1 MAVFSP
7 RKFSF
12 SIIFLGLMT
21 VLRSQAAL
29 DVHYYDR
36 TCPEAEKIIRY
47 TVLNASMHD
56 AKVPARIL
64 RMFFHDCFIRGCDA
78 SVLLDSTPQNQ
89 AEKDGPPNIS
99 LRAFY
104 VIDDAKTKLESA
116 CPKAVSCADIVAI
129 AARDV
134 VAMSGGPFWN
144 VLKGRKDGRISK
156 ASETINLP
164 APTFNVSTLI
174 QSFTKRRLGVKDL
187 VALSGGHTLGFSHCS
202 SFQARLHNFSSVQD
216 IDPTMNPEFAETLK
230 KKCPKPNKNGNAGQF
245 LDSTAS
251 TFDNNYYKQLLAGK
265 GVFGSDQALYSDYR
279 TKWIVESFANDQSLF
294 FKEFATSMVKLGNVG
309 VMENG
314 EVRLNCRVVN

>member
-1 MAVFSP
+1 M
-7 RKFSF
+7 
-12 SIIFLGLMT
+12 
-21 VLRSQAAL
+21 AAL
-29 DVHYYDR
+29 DANYYDQ
-36 TCPEAEKIIRY
+36 TCPEAEKIILD
-47 TVLNASMHD
+47 TVRNASMHD
-56 AKVPARIL
+56 PKVPARIL

-104 VIDDAKTKLESA
+104 VIDDAKTKLEQA
-116 CPKAVSCADIVAI
+116 CSDTVSCADIITI

-144 VLKGRKDGRISK
+144 VIKGRKDGRVSR
-156 ASETINLP
+156 AAETINLP
-164 APTFNVSTLI
+164 APTFNVSQLI
-174 QSFTKRRLGVKDL
+174 QSFAKRGLGVKDL

-202 SFQARLHNFSSVQD
+202 SFQARLRNFSSLHD
-216 IDPTMNPEFAETLK
+216 IDPSINGEFAESLR
-230 KKCPKPNKNGNAGQF
+230 KKCPKPNKDHNAGQF

-265 GVFGSDQALYSDYR
+265 GVFGSDQGLFSDYR
-279 TKWIVESFANDQSLF
+279 TKWIVESFAKDQSLF
-294 FKEFATSMVKLGNVG
+294 FREFAASMVKLGNVG

-314 EVRLNCRVVN
+314 EVRVKCRVVN

>member
-1 MAVFSP
+1 MFD
-7 RKFSF
+7 
-12 SIIFLGLMT
+12 T
-21 VLRSQAAL
+21 
-29 DVHYYDR
+29 
-36 TCPEAEKIIRY
+36 
-47 TVLNASMHD
+47 
-56 AKVPARIL
+56 KVPARIL

-104 VIDDAKTKLESA
+104 VIDDAKTKLEST
-116 CPKAVSCADIVAI
+116 CPATVSCADIITV

-134 VAMSGGPFWN
+134 VAMSGGPYWN
-144 VLKGRKDGRISK
+144 VLKGRKDGRVSK

-174 QSFTKRRLGVKDL
+174 QSFSKRGLGVKDL

-202 SFQARLHNFSSVQD
+202 SFEARLR
-216 IDPTMNPEFAETLK
+216 
-230 KKCPKPNKNGNAGQF
+230 QF

-251 TFDNNYYKQLLAGK
+251 TFDNNYYKQVVARK
-265 GVFGSDQALYSDYR
+265 GVFGSDQALFSDYR
-279 TKWIVESFANDQSLF
+279 TRWFVESFANDQSLF
-294 FKEFATSMVKLGNVG
+294 FREFAASMVKLGNVG
-309 VMENG
+309 VMEDG